1 MKKCLS
7 DSYIV
12 LDWTKFVEMAVS
24 LLVIRL
30 PVMIA
35 KTILVSKQNLV
46 NTYNV
51 YLNQSHIESFGP
63 VTNMKRKWPCAPCKK
78 YLKTFL
84 TELIFITCNIR
95 WSLLIVSFNKK
106 KYWSICFKPRNCE
119 IRNREVKIM
128 GRSQSQKIVYIIL
141 LWTWTFVLSMIKFSW
156 PSFFKTGQ
164 NWKKI
169 SLIKERKN
177 WGIYDNKKTVHEHV

>member
-46 NTYNV
+46 NV

-63 VTNMKRKWPCAPCKK
+63 VTNMKRK
-78 YLKTFL
+78 
-84 TELIFITCNIR
+84 
-95 WSLLIVSFNKK
+95 
-106 KYWSICFKPRNCE
+106 
-119 IRNREVKIM
+119 
-128 GRSQSQKIVYIIL
+128 
-141 LWTWTFVLSMIKFSW
+141 
-156 PSFFKTGQ
+156 
-164 NWKKI
+164 
-169 SLIKERKN
+169 
-177 WGIYDNKKTVHEHV
+177 

>member
-35 KTILVSKQNLV
+35 KTILVSEQNLV

-63 VTNMKRKWPCAPCKK
+63 VTNMKRK
-78 YLKTFL
+78 
-84 TELIFITCNIR
+84 
-95 WSLLIVSFNKK
+95 
-106 KYWSICFKPRNCE
+106 
-119 IRNREVKIM
+119 
-128 GRSQSQKIVYIIL
+128 
-141 LWTWTFVLSMIKFSW
+141 
-156 PSFFKTGQ
+156 
-164 NWKKI
+164 
-169 SLIKERKN
+169 
-177 WGIYDNKKTVHEHV
+177 

>member
-51 YLNQSHIESFGP
+51 YLN
-63 VTNMKRKWPCAPCKK
+63 
-78 YLKTFL
+78 
-84 TELIFITCNIR
+84 
-95 WSLLIVSFNKK
+95 
-106 KYWSICFKPRNCE
+106 
-119 IRNREVKIM
+119 
-128 GRSQSQKIVYIIL
+128 
-141 LWTWTFVLSMIKFSW
+141 
-156 PSFFKTGQ
+156 
-164 NWKKI
+164 
-169 SLIKERKN
+169 
-177 WGIYDNKKTVHEHV
+177 

>member
-63 VTNMKRKWPCAPCKK
+63 VTNTKRK
-78 YLKTFL
+78 
-84 TELIFITCNIR
+84 
-95 WSLLIVSFNKK
+95 
-106 KYWSICFKPRNCE
+106 
-119 IRNREVKIM
+119 
-128 GRSQSQKIVYIIL
+128 
-141 LWTWTFVLSMIKFSW
+141 
-156 PSFFKTGQ
+156 
-164 NWKKI
+164 
-169 SLIKERKN
+169 
-177 WGIYDNKKTVHEHV
+177 

>member
-35 KTILVSKQNLV
+35 KTILVSEQNLV

-95 WSLLIVSFNKK
+95 WSLLIVLFNKK
-106 KYWSICFKPRNCE
+106 NTDQFVLNRANCE
-119 IRNREVKIM
+119 IRNREVKVM
-128 GRSQSQKIVYIIL
+128 GRSQSQKSVYIIL
-141 LWTWTFVLSMIKFSW
+141 LWTWIYVLSMIKISW
-156 PSFFKTGQ
+156 PNFFKTGQ

-169 SLIKERKN
+169 SLIKEQKN
-177 WGIYDNKKTVHEHV
+177 VRHIWQ

>member
-35 KTILVSKQNLV
+35 KTILVSEQNLV

-63 VTNMKRKWPCAPCKK
+63 VIIMKRK
-78 YLKTFL
+78 
-84 TELIFITCNIR
+84 
-95 WSLLIVSFNKK
+95 
-106 KYWSICFKPRNCE
+106 
-119 IRNREVKIM
+119 
-128 GRSQSQKIVYIIL
+128 
-141 LWTWTFVLSMIKFSW
+141 
-156 PSFFKTGQ
+156 
-164 NWKKI
+164 
-169 SLIKERKN
+169 
-177 WGIYDNKKTVHEHV
+177 

>member
-84 TELIFITCNIR
+84 TELIFITCK
-95 WSLLIVSFNKK
+95 LLIVSFNKK
-106 KYWSICFKPRNCE
+106 KIPRNCE
-119 IRNREVKIM
+119 IRNREVKVM

-156 PSFFKTGQ
+156 PNFFKTGQ

-169 SLIKERKN
+169 SLIKEQKN
-177 WGIYDNKKTVHEHV
+177 WGIYDNKNTVHEHV

>member
-1 MKKCLS
+1 MNERESARHWGQICALWQFSVFVNTLSCYIKIMKKCLS

-84 TELIFITCNIR
+84 TELIFITCK
-95 WSLLIVSFNKK
+95 LLIVSFNKK
-106 KYWSICFKPRNCE
+106 K
-119 IRNREVKIM
+119 
-128 GRSQSQKIVYIIL
+128 IL
-141 LWTWTFVLSMIKFSW
+141 INL
-156 PSFFKTGQ
+156 FKTAQLRNKESWSQGHGKVTVTE
-164 NWKKI
+164 NCIYYTSLNVNICIKHDKI
-169 SLIKERKN
+169 FVAKFL
-177 WGIYDNKKTVHEHV
+177 